1 MPTIH
6 ENIASALSRVRKIA
20 DQHGADIMMSAEIE
34 RKDRELLQRT
44 GWLQEIIK
52 GWYMIVRPDVATGD
66 STSWYT
72 NFWDFARIYLKN
84 RYQDQYCLSAENSL
98 ELHVDKPLIPRQ
110 VIVIAPHGG
119 GEPISLLYD
128 TSLLIYADPK
138 NIPTER
144 ETVKGLQTFSL
155 PQALCR
161 MTPKYFQNQAQEIEI
176 ALRMVRNT
184 DSMAK
189 FLIKNNL
196 ISAANRLIG
205 AYEFI
210 GDHNMSKALH
220 NELTMA
226 GMKLNHVNP
235 FQIEVSLLGKNRER
249 SPYANR
255 IKALWQS
262 VRKQVEQLMPEPPGI
277 TESPI
282 KYFHEI
288 DLIYEHD
295 AYNSLSI
302 EGYRVTPELI
312 LKVKNNHWDP
322 AGDEDDKN
330 IKNALAAR
338 GYYETFNAV
347 KTSLNR
353 VFSGATP
360 GDVIESDHQDWYA
373 SLFSPCAHAGIIE
386 KEHLFGYRNNQVF
399 IRNSRHAP
407 PHYNAVGDCMY
418 ALFECAQKESH
429 LGVAAVLM
437 HYIFVFIHPYMDGNG
452 RMARFLMNFLLVSG
466 GYNWTVINVK
476 NRAHYMS
483 ALGIADESQNFEP
496 LTKLISDEMQNSLEY
511 LIHRDTH
518 EPAD

>member
-1 MPTIH
+1 MPSIH
-6 ENIASALSRVRKIA
+6 ENIGAALARVRKVA
-20 DQHGADIMMSAEIE
+20 DKNGADIVVSADID

-72 NFWDFARIYLKN
+72 NFWDFARIYLQS

-110 VIVIAPHGG
+110 IIVIAPHGG
-119 GEPISLLYD
+119 GEPISLLYN

-138 NIPTER
+138 NIPEQK
-144 ETVKGLQTFSL
+144 EVLKGLQVFSL

-161 MTPKYFQNQAQEIEI
+161 MTPKYFQSQPQEVEI

-196 ISAANRLIG
+196 ITAANRLIG

-210 GDHNMSKALH
+210 GDQTMAKALH

-235 FQIEVSLLGKNRER
+235 FQTEEPLLGKNRDR

-262 VRKQVEQLMPEPPGI
+262 ARNQVETFMPNPPGI
-277 TESPI
+277 TESPR
-282 KYFHEI
+282 KYLHEI

-312 LKVKNNHWDP
+312 LKVKNNHWNP
-322 AGDEDDKN
+322 EGNQDDQN

-338 GYYETFNAV
+338 GYYEAFNAV
-347 KTSLNR
+347 KISLNR
-353 VFSGATP
+353 VFAGELA
-360 GDVIESDHQDWYA
+360 GEVIESDHQDWYT
-373 SLFSPCAHAGIIE
+373 SLFAPCAHAGIIE
-386 KEHLFGYRNNQVF
+386 KKHLFGYRNNQVF

-418 ALFECAQKESH
+418 ALFECVQKESH

-466 GYNWTVINVK
+466 GYHWTVINMK
-476 NRAHYMS
+476 NRSKYMA

-496 LTKLISDEMQNSLEY
+496 LTKLILSEMKNSLEY
-511 LIHRDTH
+511 LQG
-518 EPAD
+518 E